1 MALGGGTFVS
11 QNKVLPGTYINVVS
25 AASDKNENSRGI
37 ATMPLELDW
46 GPDNEV
52 FRVAAEDF
60 EESSLKLFGYK
71 YNHDELKYVREIFKH
86 AYVAYF
92 YKINVGGSN
101 ASNTYAQAKYA
112 GKRGNDIKI
121 IVKKNVDDDTKYNVE
136 TIMDSTVVDSQVV
149 GSATE
154 LIDNDFVE
162 FKKDATLEE
171 TAGVPLSGG
180 DNGTSSGASHK
191 AYMDA
196 MESYQFNIMGVMT
209 KEADVKKVYTEY
221 TKRMRNDLGI
231 KFQCVL
237 YDCPADDE
245 GIINVK
251 NGVEVIPWVT
261 GAQAQCELNR
271 SCTNMLYDGELE
283 VEASYTQAQLE
294 TAINSG
300 EFVLHRCGQ
309 NIRVLTDI
317 NSLVSFTEDKN
328 SLFKSNQT
336 IRVIDQL
343 ATDTATLFNDKY
355 IGSVLNDDNGRASL
369 WADIVSMHKEL
380 VSIGAIENF
389 SDSDI
394 VVSKGSGKG
403 KVVIN
408 DVITVSGTMEQLYMT
423 VVIQ

>member
-11 QNKVLPGTYINVVS
+11 QNKVLPGTYVNVVS
-25 AASDKNENSRGI
+25 AALDKNENSRGI

-46 GPDNEV
+46 GPDGEIL
-52 FRVAAEDF
+52 RVEASDF
-60 EESSLKLFGYK
+60 EENALKLFGYK
-71 YNHDELKYVREIFKH
+71 YNHDALKYVRELFKH
-86 AYVAYF
+86 ASVAYF
-92 YKINVGGSN
+92 YKINVGGSK
-101 ASNTYAQAKYA
+101 ASNTYAQAKHA

-121 IVKKNVDDDTKYNVE
+121 IIKKNVDDDTTYSVE
-136 TIMDSTVVDSQVV
+136 TTVEATIVDSQVV
-149 GSATE
+149 GNAAE
-154 LIDNDFVE
+154 LIDNEFVE

-171 TAGVPLSGG
+171 TAGTPLSGG
-180 DNGTSSGASHK
+180 TNGTTSGDSHK

-196 MESYQFNIMGVMT
+196 MESYQFNVMGVMT
-209 KEADVKKVYTEY
+209 KEADVKKVYAEY

-251 NGVEVIPWVT
+251 NGMEIVPWVT

-271 SCTNMLYDGELE
+271 SCTNMLYDGDLE
-283 VEASYTQAQLE
+283 VDALYTQTQLK
-294 TAINSG
+294 TAINAG
-300 EFVLHRCGQ
+300 EFVLHRCGASV
-309 NIRVLTDI
+309 RVLKDI
-317 NSLVSFTEDKN
+317 NSLVSVTEDKN
-328 SLFKSNQT
+328 SLFTSNQT

-343 ATDTATLFNDKY
+343 ATDTATLFNNKY
-355 IGSVLNDDNGRASL
+355 IGSVVNDDNGRASL
-369 WADIVSMHKEL
+369 WADIVSIHKEL
-380 VSIGAIENF
+380 AAIGAIENF

-394 VVSKGSGKG
+394 VVAKGSGKG

-408 DVITVSGTMEQLYMT
+408 DAITINGAMEQLYMT